1 MEKEVKFKSGRTIT
15 VGEISALEDTLAYR
29 MAGKDFE
36 EDNKFAGSVI
46 FQAAQTALSIKK
58 VDGVEVKRPRN
69 TEELF
74 AFMAG
79 FSKKEWSKV
88 QDAYMEIN
96 IGDSEDDEQGE

>member
-1 MEKEVKFKSGRTIT
+1 MEKEIKFKSGRTIT

-46 FQAAQTALSIKK
+46 FQAAQTALSVKK
-58 VDGVEVKRPRN
+58 VDGVEVKRPRT

-74 AFMAG
+74 TFMAG

-96 IGDSEDDEQGE
+96 IGDDDEQGE